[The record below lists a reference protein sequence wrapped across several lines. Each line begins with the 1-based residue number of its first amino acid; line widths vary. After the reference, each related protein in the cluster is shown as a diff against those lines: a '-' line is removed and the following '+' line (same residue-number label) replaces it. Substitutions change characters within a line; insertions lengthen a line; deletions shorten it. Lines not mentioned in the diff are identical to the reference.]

1 MNWAMLYGIA
11 APYRRKELYG
21 LWFKFKEDP
30 DADKILAD
38 FMQSD
43 RGAAQQLIE
52 EFERDMKGRSNEN
65 GRTDCN

>member
-1 MNWAMLYGIA
+1 MLHGVA
-11 APYRRKELYG
+11 APYTRKELHE
-21 LWFKFKEDP
+21 LWFKFKDDP

-43 RGAAQQLIE
+43 RRTAQQLIE
-52 EFERDMKGRSNEN
+52 EFERDMKGRNNEN